1 MSNNEHQRWDQNP
14 VIWQNTHPSG
24 PQQEPWVPPTRPQ
37 DGFHWN
43 AQTGQWDPN
52 KPPKKKMSKGAKIGW
67 FIFGGAG
74 LLIVAAALGPNASD
88 TGTTSNPSSVPTV
101 VDNGPTPD
109 PVTTPTNK
117 PTPVEPTKPV
127 EPAKPN
133 LTKSQ
138 EQAIGSA
145 QDYLQLKGFSR
156 LGLIQQLSSEYGE
169 GFSKADAIF
178 AVDHIDVDWNEQ
190 AVRAAKSYLEL
201 KHFSRAGLI
210 QQLESPYGDQFTHA
224 QAVYGVSKSGL

>member
-1 MSNNEHQRWDQNP
+1 
-14 VIWQNTHPSG
+14 
-24 PQQEPWVPPTRPQ
+24 
-37 DGFHWN
+37 
-43 AQTGQWDPN
+43 
-52 KPPKKKMSKGAKIGW
+52 
-67 FIFGGAG
+67 
-74 LLIVAAALGPNASD
+74 
-88 TGTTSNPSSVPTV
+88 